1 MLLIRSFYQ
10 KKTIKKF
17 RVKTKHSNL
26 LEKIASEFMAE
37 SVTTDYSYNFEWLS
51 RPIIQYP
58 QDIVATQEIIWKI
71 KPDLII
77 ETGIAHGG
85 SLILSASVLALIDY
99 CEASESGEV
108 LDPNKPKRIVVGVDI
123 DIREHNKKALDE
135 HPLRN
140 RLVMIEG
147 SSIDDQIIEQVKEA
161 SKGFKKIMVF
171 LDSNHTHSHVLD
183 ELRAYAPLVS
193 SGSYCIVFDSVIE
206 DLPDSLHGDRP
217 WKKGDNPKTALREY
231 LLENDNF
238 SIDETIDKKLLI
250 SVAPQGYLKR
260 R

>member
-1 MLLIRSFYQ
+1 MNKTHSDLL
-10 KKTIKKF
+10 KKI
-17 RVKTKHSNL
+17 S
-26 LEKIASEFMAE
+26 SDFMEE
-37 SVTTDYSYNFEWLS
+37 SVTTEYSYNFEWLS

-85 SLILSASVLALIDY
+85 SLILSASVLALLDY
-99 CEASESGEV
+99 CDAVESGEV
-108 LDPNKPKRIVVGVDI
+108 LDPKKPERMVIGVDI

-140 RLVMIEG
+140 RLIMIQG
-147 SSIDDQIIEQVKEA
+147 SSIDSQIIDEVKRA
-161 SKGFKKIMVF
+161 SKGFKKVMVF

-183 ELRAYAPLVS
+183 ELRAYAPLVT
-193 SGSYCIVFDSVIE
+193 SGSYCVVFDSVIE
-206 DLPDSLHGDRP
+206 DLPDILHGDRP
-217 WKKGDNPKTALREY
+217 WKKGDNPKTALKEY
-231 LLENDNF
+231 LLENDEF
-238 SIDETIDKKLLI
+238 SIDESIDEKLLI

-260 R
+260 S